1 MGIVAQMGAA
11 LSFRDAKPADRAH
24 VLAIVSAAFGFPPE
38 SERWHHI
45 EQMLTLPGH
54 YWRLAEL
61 QGLPVAALCV
71 AVSRLRVGEGYL
83 VKADVGEVAVR
94 PEYQGKG
101 IGTALMKDTIR
112 WMRGQGF
119 DFSRLGGLVRF
130 YSRFGYEPFVRRYV
144 EFYLRPSIGAGA
156 STARPSYLLQSREP
170 QVFPLD
176 PKEWTRCQEM
186 SKKSISWRVG
196 ALLEA
201 RAEQPFG
208 QCLVYREGGAPLAW
222 AQLVEHPLDR
232 TEFESRLTIAAAAW
246 EPGREDAM
254 AALVAHVLRLA
265 HDRGHERVCARLPFD
280 PALFA
285 ALTAAGLPYKA
296 VELHEATAAT
306 MVQVLNL
313 ASCFEH
319 LLPELERRWHLTGLP
334 VRMNIGLEVAG
345 QQVLLQLAPG
355 AVGLAEDG
363 AADVGLSLTQSE
375 LLALALGLH
384 SSSYVLHQ
392 RLQRCPQVAAAL
404 AVLFPEQLSVS
415 GVWG

>member
-1 MGIVAQMGAA
+1 M
-11 LSFRDAKPADRAH
+11 
-24 VLAIVSAAFGFPPE
+24 
-38 SERWHHI
+38 
-45 EQMLTLPGH
+45 
-54 YWRLAEL
+54 
-61 QGLPVAALCV
+61 
-71 AVSRLRVGEGYL
+71 
-83 VKADVGEVAVR
+83 
-94 PEYQGKG
+94 
-101 IGTALMKDTIR
+101 
-112 WMRGQGF
+112 
-119 DFSRLGGLVRF
+119 
-130 YSRFGYEPFVRRYV
+130 
-144 EFYLRPSIGAGA
+144 
-156 STARPSYLLQSREP
+156 
-170 QVFPLD
+170 
-176 PKEWTRCQEM
+176 
-186 SKKSISWRVG
+186 
-196 ALLEA
+196 
-201 RAEQPFG
+201 
-208 QCLVYREGGAPLAW
+208 
-222 AQLVEHPLDR
+222 
-232 TEFESRLTIAAAAW
+232 
-246 EPGREDAM
+246 
-254 AALVAHVLRLA
+254 
-265 HDRGHERVCARLPFD
+265 
-280 PALFA
+280 
-285 ALTAAGLPYKA
+285 PYKA

>member
-1 MGIVAQMGAA
+1 
-11 LSFRDAKPADRAH
+11 
-24 VLAIVSAAFGFPPE
+24 
-38 SERWHHI
+38 
-45 EQMLTLPGH
+45 
-54 YWRLAEL
+54 
-61 QGLPVAALCV
+61 
-71 AVSRLRVGEGYL
+71 
-83 VKADVGEVAVR
+83 
-94 PEYQGKG
+94 
-101 IGTALMKDTIR
+101 
-112 WMRGQGF
+112 
-119 DFSRLGGLVRF
+119 
-130 YSRFGYEPFVRRYV
+130 
-144 EFYLRPSIGAGA
+144 
-156 STARPSYLLQSREP
+156 
-170 QVFPLD
+170 
-176 PKEWTRCQEM
+176 
-186 SKKSISWRVG
+186 
-196 ALLEA
+196 
-201 RAEQPFG
+201 
-208 QCLVYREGGAPLAW
+208 
-222 AQLVEHPLDR
+222 
-232 TEFESRLTIAAAAW
+232 
-246 EPGREDAM
+246 M

-319 LLPELERRWHLTGLP
+319 LLLELERRWHLTGLP
-334 VRMNIGLEVAG
+334 VRMNSMNIGLEVAG